1 MEVFF
6 INEEPITLT
15 QLLKAMDYIS
25 SGGAA
30 AFFLHEN
37 EVLLNGVRETAKRKK
52 VFHNDIITIN
62 NTKIKVILH
71 A

>member
-6 INEEPITLT
+6 INSEPITLT
-15 QLLKAMDYIS
+15 QLLKAMDYID

-30 AFFLHEN
+30 MFFLLEN
-37 EVLLNGVRETAKRKK
+37 EVLINGVKESAKRKK
-52 VFHNDIITIN
+52 IFHNDIVTIN
-62 NTKIKVILH
+62 GNKIKVILH